1 MKHIALILKE
11 LKGQH
16 WLVIIS
22 LTLLGGSY
30 LFKDDISKL
39 FKGAN
44 KHVTNNFLESSKLV
58 DAGLIDLMNS
68 VGGDRAYI
76 FRFHN
81 GVGYNDGGHKK
92 KMSNEYEVTRAGV
105 SRQAQNLQ
113 DIPVS
118 LFPEFISEVI
128 KYDFVYADINL
139 IKDSKTKS
147 ILKEQAINGVV
158 IMPYYDAAGHLMAMI
173 GVDWVFSKFPEA
185 PDCDKFKQD
194 VERIGRIIEYEKI
207 N

>member
-1 MKHIALILKE
+1 MKYIALILKE

-16 WLVIIS
+16 WLVVIS
-22 LTLLGGSY
+22 LTLLGTSY
-30 LFKDDISKL
+30 IFKDDISKL

-44 KHVTNNFLESSKLV
+44 KHVTDNFLESSKLV
-58 DAGLIDLMNS
+58 DAGLTDLMNS

-81 GVGYNDGGHKK
+81 GVRYNDGGHKK

-118 LFPEFISEVI
+118 LFPEFISEII
-128 KYDFVYADINL
+128 KEEFVYDDIKK
-139 IKDSKTKS
+139 IKDAKTKS
-147 ILKEQAINGVV
+147 VLREQAVTGIVV
-158 IMPYYDAAGHLMAMI
+158 MPYYDSEGHLMAMI
-173 GVDWVFSKFPEA
+173 GVDWVFSRFPKK
-185 PDCDKFKQD
+185 PDCEKFKED
-194 VERIGRIIEYEKI
+194 VKRIGQIIEYEKVD
-207 N
+207 